1 MPFGNTFAAADVLFA
16 AVVPPIEARANRPG
30 HYKILDI
37 PPRVFGGLAVSH
49 APFMMCSSLVHGNR
63 RG

>member
-49 APFMMCSSLVHGNR
+49 APS
-63 RG
+63 